1 MTADPNTCQPPPSEP
16 VSQAE
21 TASPPARRSHKPLFI
36 VAGAAVVAVIAT
48 ILIIVFTTSGPS
60 SVNGTLSLLCDM
72 KCTKAAADGYDGY
85 GDLSNGS
92 QVTLVDETGQVVAT
106 TELRRTPGEET
117 KIVEGMWVRTF
128 TFTFTDVPSADRYG
142 VHLGNNNRGT
152 LWKSAEETER
162 DGFSLTIGG

>member
-1 MTADPNTCQPPPSEP
+1 MTVDPNTRQPPTPEP
-16 VSQAE
+16 VSQPD
-21 TASPPARRSHKPLFI
+21 TALPPAHRSRKPLFI
-36 VAGAAVVAVIAT
+36 VAGAAVVAVVAT

-72 KCTKAAADGYDGY
+72 KCTKAAADGY
-85 GDLSNGS
+85 GDLSSGS

-106 TELRRTPGEET
+106 TQLRRTPGEET

-128 TFTFTDVPSADRYG
+128 TFTFTDVPSAERYG
-142 VHLGNNNRGT
+142 VHLGNTNRGT